1 MTVKKLIQALL
12 IEDDPFFA
20 VVFSDLGKK
29 MGSIEL
35 AVHHTVSLEE
45 SLSFLE
51 EHHETELIL
60 LDYRVHHQITGLE
73 ILQHIR
79 AKGVNVPVIVVT
91 ASGSEE
97 IAASMMKAGASD
109 YLVKGNIS
117 LEVLERSIKDALERH
132 QMQGKVVDTGE
143 ESILKDL
150 ALKRSLNGVSVMD
163 LKGYITYVNPSF
175 VTMYGYGSEEEI
187 VGRNMKELLPAP
199 GKFDE
204 VLAVLGDKKVWLGEL
219 AGLKKDKVEISMQ
232 TLFSLIE
239 YKALKSTEIMA
250 SFIDITK
257 LKDAEKKRESL
268 YRGIMEVFA
277 LKAEEVGNVET
288 AGHIRRIAEY
298 TRFIAEELRKQE
310 PFKNYID
317 DKYVSDISYASML
330 HDVGKWRT
338 PNEILL
344 KPDQLTE
351 AEWVIIKQHP
361 KLGVDMLM
369 PLLKDKGS
377 NQYLKLVESVVL
389 YHHERWD
396 GSGYPEGLKGE
407 EIPLSARIVALA
419 DTYDALVSDRS
430 YRKGYSHEQAVEI
443 IRKEER
449 RLDPRVWQIFMDNH
463 SKFKKLKDKSSS
475 LY

>member
-1 MTVKKLIQALL
+1 MTEKKLIQTLM
-12 IEDDPFFA
+12 IEDNPFF
-20 VVFSDLGKK
+20 VIVFTDLGKK
-29 MGSIEL
+29 MQDIEL
-35 AVHHTVSLEE
+35 NIHHVVSLEE

-51 EHHETELIL
+51 EHHEIELIL

-79 AKGVNVPVIVVT
+79 AKGINVPVIVVT

-97 IAASMMKAGASD
+97 IAVSMMKAGASD
-109 YLVKGNIS
+109 YLVKGAIS
-117 LEVLERSIKDALERH
+117 LEGLESSIKNALEHH
-132 QMQGKVVDTGE
+132 QVYDKAIDKGDE
-143 ESILKDL
+143 FILKDL
-150 ALKRSLNGVSVMD
+150 ALKRALNGVCVMEA
-163 LKGYITYVNPSF
+163 KGLITFVNPSF
-175 VTMYGYGSEEEI
+175 VTMYGYDNENEI
-187 VGRNMKELLPAP
+187 VGQNMKGLLLPA

-204 VLAVLGDKKVWLGEL
+204 VLGILRDKKVWLGEII
-219 AGLKKDKVEISMQ
+219 GLKKDNIEINLQ
-232 TLFSLIE
+232 ALFSLIE
-239 YKALKSTEIMA
+239 YNAAKATEIMA

-268 YRGIMEVFA
+268 YKGIMEVFA

-298 TRFIAEELRKQE
+298 TRFVAEELRKQE

-317 DKYVSDISYASML
+317 DKYVSDIGYASML

-344 KPDQLTE
+344 KPFQLSE
-351 AEWVIIKQHP
+351 AEWMIIKQHP
-361 KLGVDMLM
+361 RLGVEMLM

-396 GSGYPEGLKGE
+396 GSGYPDGLKGE
-407 EIPLSARIVALA
+407 EIPLSARVVALA

-430 YRKGYSHEQAVEI
+430 YRKGYSHEEAVEI
-443 IRKEER
+443 IRKEEHR
-449 RLDPRVWQIFMDNH
+449 FDPRVWQIFMDNQ
-463 SKFKKLKDKSSS
+463 SEFKRLKDKSSAA
-475 LY
+475 Y

>member
-1 MTVKKLIQALL
+1 MTEKKLIQALL

-20 VVFSDLGKK
+20 VVFSDLGKN

-51 EHHETELIL
+51 EHHEIELIL
-60 LDYRVHHQITGLE
+60 LDYRVHHKITGLE

-97 IAASMMKAGASD
+97 IAVIMMKAGASD

-117 LEVLERSIKDALERH
+117 PEVLERSIKDVLEHH
-132 QMQGKVVDTGE
+132 QLYGKTTDQGE

-163 LKGYITYVNPSF
+163 AEGYISYVNPSF
-175 VTMYGYGSEEEI
+175 VTMYGYGKEEEI
-187 VGRNMKELLPAP
+187 VGRNMRELTLSP

-204 VLAVLGDKKVWLGEL
+204 VLAVLRDKKVWLGEL
-219 AGLKKDKVEISMQ
+219 AGIKKDKVEISMQ

-239 YKALKSTEIMA
+239 YKELKTPEIMA

-298 TRFIAEELRKQE
+298 ARFVAEELRKME

-344 KPDQLTE
+344 KPSQLSE
-351 AEWVIIKQHP
+351 AEWGIIKQHP
-361 KLGVDMLM
+361 QLGVDMLM

-377 NQYLKLVESVVL
+377 NQYLKLIESIVL

-407 EIPLSARIVALA
+407 EIPLSARIVALV

-443 IRKEER
+443 VRKEER
-449 RLDPRVWQIFMDNH
+449 RFDPRIWKIFMDNQ
-463 SKFKKLKDKSSS
+463 SEFKKLKDKSSTIS
-475 LY
+475 

>member
-1 MTVKKLIQALL
+1 MTEKKLIQTLL
-12 IEDDPFFA
+12 IDDDPFFV

-29 MGSIEL
+29 MESIEL
-35 AVHHTVSLEE
+35 TLHHTVSLE
-45 SLSFLE
+45 
-51 EHHETELIL
+51 
-60 LDYRVHHQITGLE
+60 D
-73 ILQHIR
+73 
-79 AKGVNVPVIVVT
+79 
-91 ASGSEE
+91 
-97 IAASMMKAGASD
+97 
-109 YLVKGNIS
+109 
-117 LEVLERSIKDALERH
+117 SIKDALEH
-132 QMQGKVVDTGE
+132 YQAYGKATGQGE
-143 ESILKDL
+143 ESILKEL
-150 ALKRSLNGVSVMD
+150 ALKRSLNGVSIMD
-163 LKGYITYVNPSF
+163 REGYISYVNPSF
-175 VTMYGYGSEEEI
+175 VTMFGYGSEEEI
-187 VGRNMKELLPAP
+187 VGRNMEELTLSP
-199 GKFDE
+199 GEFDE
-204 VLAVLGDKKVWLGEL
+204 VLAVLRDKKVWLGEL
-219 AGLKKDKVEISMQ
+219 AGIKKDKVEINMQ

-239 YKALKSTEIMA
+239 YKELKPPEIMA

-298 TRFIAEELRKQE
+298 THFVADELKKQE

-344 KPDQLTE
+344 KPFQLSE
-351 AEWVIIKQHP
+351 AEWGIIKQHP

-377 NQYLKLVESVVL
+377 NQYLRLIESIVL

-443 IRKEER
+443 IRKEEHK
-449 RLDPRVWQIFMDNH
+449 LDPRVWQIFMDNH
-463 SKFKKLKDKSSS
+463 SEFKRLKDKSSS
-475 LY
+475 VY